1 MKRFAFLLVPVLLL
15 AACAGNTTPTPAGET
30 PAELSAPA
38 GSLIVTDG
46 ETQHT
51 LIAEDLQAL
60 TQTEAEL
67 DGATYQGATLTAI
80 LEAAGVSLDG
90 VSAIKAVATDGFTST
105 YDAATFGREDVILA
119 YSKAGG
125 PLADNEIPF
134 RMVVPGAENSMQ
146 ARMVI
151 EFQVE
156 R

>member
-1 MKRFAFLLVPVLLL
+1 MKHVALLIVLAL
-15 AACAGNTTPTPAGET
+15 ALTACGGNAPDTSAAPAGESDASPT
-30 PAELSAPA
+30 LT
-38 GSLIVTDG
+38 VTDG

-51 LIAEDLQAL
+51 LTAEDLAGL
-60 TQTEAEL
+60 TQTEADL

-80 LEAAGVSLDG
+80 LEAAGVSLEG
-90 VSAIKAVATDGFTST
+90 VTAVKVVATDGYTNT
-105 YDAATFGREDVILA
+105 YDAAIIGRDDVILA

-125 PLADNEIPF
+125 PLANNEVPF
-134 RMVVPGAENSMQ
+134 RMVVPGAENSVQ